1 MGDSA
6 PPEKPLFLGFA
17 IMNTYQDRSYAS
29 MEKLFVD
36 QSIEIHAPASKVWS
50 AITTH
55 DNTDEWAFLF
65 SQGGPQFRIESDWE
79 LGSPVF
85 WKGQDGSIII
95 EGNVTALEPN
105 KLLRF
110 TVFDVREERPVVSEQ
125 DGITYELTE
134 QDGVTILHV
143 LHGDFSVMEEG
154 EKYCRL
160 SNEVWAR
167 VLPKIKELAE
177 R

>member
-1 MGDSA
+1 
-6 PPEKPLFLGFA
+6 
-17 IMNTYQDRSYAS
+17 

-36 QSIEIHAPASKVWS
+36 RSIKIDAPAQKVWS
-50 AITTH
+50 VLTKDAH
-55 DNTDEWAFLF
+55 TDEWASLF
-65 SQGGPQFRIESDWE
+65 SHGTPQFRIESDWKI
-79 LGSPVF
+79 GSPVF

-110 TVFDVREERPVVSEQ
+110 TVFDVRMEKPSFAEQ

-134 QDGVTILHV
+134 HDGTTTLRV
-143 LHGDFSVMEEG
+143 LQGDFSGMEEG

-160 SNEVWAR
+160 SGDIWDR
-167 VLPKIKELAE
+167 VLPKIKEMAE